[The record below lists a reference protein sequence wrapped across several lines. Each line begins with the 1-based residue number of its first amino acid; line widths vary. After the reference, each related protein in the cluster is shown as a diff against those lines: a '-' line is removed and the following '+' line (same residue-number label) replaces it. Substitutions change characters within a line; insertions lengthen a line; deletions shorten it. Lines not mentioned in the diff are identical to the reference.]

1 MSSLPQDGLV
11 AVVKRD
17 CPTCELTAPVLG
29 ELARRAGITVY
40 TQDDPSFPE
49 TVPGPVHDLALDVSH
64 QLKIEIVPT
73 LIRLEGGRE
82 IARTYGWDRG
92 EWERLT
98 GVRGLG
104 DGLPEQRP
112 GCGAK
117 NVEPGIIERLKVRFN
132 ETGLQSRRVEIGQDE
147 DEQEAMFGRG
157 WSDGL
162 PLVPP
167 TEERVLRMLDG
178 TSRDPQEVLG
188 LVPPALA
195 AATVEKVAIN
205 AVMAGCKPEYLPVV
219 IAAVEA
225 VCTDEF
231 NMHGVT
237 ATTMGASPVLVVN
250 GPIRRKIG
258 MNAKGNALG
267 QGNRAN

>member
-1 MSSLPQDGLV
+1 M
-11 AVVKRD
+11 
-17 CPTCELTAPVLG
+17 TAPVLG
-29 ELARRAGITVY
+29 ELARRAGITVF
-40 TQDDPSFPE
+40 TQDDPGFPE

-64 QLKIEIVPT
+64 RLKIEIVPT

-104 DGLPEQRP
+104 GGLPDQRP

-157 WSDGL
+157 WSISTRRDWRDRKSTRL
-162 PLVPP
+162 NSSHQIISYAVFCLKKKNTV
-167 TEERVLRMLDG
+167 TEFPG
-178 TSRDPQEVLG
+178 IASTIW
-188 LVPPALA
+188 ALA
-195 AATVEKVAIN
+195 RAATIATLDSLDHRMTDLRTLEHN
-205 AVMAGCKPEYLPVV
+205 ADDTGLRALVS
-219 IAAVEA
+219 
-225 VCTDEF
+225 D
-231 NMHGVT
+231 
-237 ATTMGASPVLVVN
+237 SPPDSL
-250 GPIRRKIG
+250 
-258 MNAKGNALG
+258 
-267 QGNRAN
+267 